1 MINTSGYQITIED
14 NLSSYTKTVK
24 TLDDIKKLLGNSKID
39 GWISIHRHRDDF
51 EVFVGPVSEAR
62 WKFLR

>member
-24 TLDDIKKLLGNSKID
+24 TLDDIKKLLGNGKLE
-39 GWISIHRHRDDF
+39 GWICINRTRDDF
-51 EVFVGPVSEAR
+51 EVFSGPICEAR